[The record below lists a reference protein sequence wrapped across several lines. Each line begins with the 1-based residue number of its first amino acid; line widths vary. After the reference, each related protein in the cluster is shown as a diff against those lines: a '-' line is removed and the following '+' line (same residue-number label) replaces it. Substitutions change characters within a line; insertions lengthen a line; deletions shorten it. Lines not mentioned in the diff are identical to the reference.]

1 MKTHTQ
7 THTHTHTHTHTCL
20 RRPSSATHLVY
31 LLCQCLISL
40 ILSCLYHLHLACAFS
55 LLGRLQGCAGY
66 VRSSIIKSNRPHL
79 LYSSFPMLDRRDA
92 GRCDT
97 CACQST
103 GLSGHLSGSSG
114 HLDTR
119 RRSIPRQRNPRPGL
133 MQQNARGDGRA
144 GSGPCYLGIVRS
156 RYFQQ
161 RRNHQCFQQH

>member
-1 MKTHTQ
+1 MPPQ
-7 THTHTHTHTHTCL
+7 AIL
-20 RRPSSATHLVY
+20 SVFF
-31 LLCQCLISL
+31 LCQCLISL

-55 LLGRLQGCAGY
+55 LLGRLQGCAGC

-103 GLSGHLSGSSG
+103 GLSGLLSGSSG
-114 HLDTR
+114 HLDTG
-119 RRSIPRQRNPRPGL
+119 RRSIPWQRNPRPGL

-144 GSGPCYLGIVRS
+144 GSGPSDLAIVRS

-161 RRNHQCFQQH
+161 RWNRQCFQQH